1 MKKKPKKI
9 RSLGK
14 LKKDFDS
21 VFSKYVRQR
30 YSKNGLVQCV
40 TCGVWKKIKEMQN
53 GHYVSRTYLSTRFD
67 EKNCHPQCVSCNV
80 FKDGNLDEYSLW
92 LIGTYG
98 EGILEE
104 LNKKKWESKKYSRL
118 EYEMFIKIY
127 KDKLKKLIDNP
138 K

>member
-9 RSLGK
+9 KSLGK
-14 LKKDFDS
+14 LKRDFDS
-21 VFSKYVRQR
+21 IFSKYIRQK

-40 TCGVWKKIKEMQN
+40 TCSNWKKIKEMQA

-67 EKNCHPQCVSCNV
+67 ERNVHPQCVGCNM
-80 FKDGNLDEYSLW
+80 FKSGALDEYSLW

-104 LNKKKWESKKYSRL
+104 LNKKKYESKKYSRL

>member
-1 MKKKPKKI
+1 MRKKLKKI

-21 VFSKYVRQR
+21 VFSKYIRQR

-40 TCGVWKKIKEMQN
+40 TCGEWKKIKEMQN
-53 GHYVSRTYLSTRFD
+53 GHYVSRTYLSTRFY
-67 EKNCHPQCVSCNV
+67 ERNCHPQCVACNV

-98 EGILEE
+98 DGILEE

>member
-1 MKKKPKKI
+1 MKKKSKKI

-21 VFSKYVRQR
+21 VFSKYIRQK

-40 TCGVWKKIKEMQN
+40 TCSTWKEIKYMQA
-53 GHYVSRTYLSTRFD
+53 GHYISRTYLSLRFF
-67 EKNCHPQCVSCNV
+67 EKNVHPQCPACNV
-80 FKDGNLDEYSLW
+80 FKKGCLDEYAIW

-104 LNKKKWESKKYSRL
+104 LNKKKYESKKYSRL